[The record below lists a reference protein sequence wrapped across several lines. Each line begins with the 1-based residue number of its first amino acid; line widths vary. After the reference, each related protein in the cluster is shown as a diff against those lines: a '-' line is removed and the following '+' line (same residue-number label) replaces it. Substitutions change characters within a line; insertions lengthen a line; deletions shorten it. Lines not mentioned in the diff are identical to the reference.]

1 MTASASKVPTKVM
14 KKDAPTTER
23 VFTLTDLFQFTTKVD
38 VLYMTVGG
46 IGAMITGLSIPSFNI
61 LFGEILDQLNDDG
74 SNLQE
79 GVNQVAMIFAIF
91 AVVNFFTGIAQV
103 QDMFG
108 FSILLYSIFLKWY

>member
-1 MTASASKVPTKVM
+1 MTRLSKMTSNVPTKEM
-14 KKDAPTTER
+14 KNGASTEDR
-23 VFTLTDLFQFTTKVD
+23 VFTLSDLFQFTTKVD

-46 IGAMITGLSIPSFNI
+46 VAAMITGLSIPSFNI

-91 AVVNFFTGIAQV
+91 AVINFFTGVAQV
-103 QDMFG
+103 N
-108 FSILLYSIFLKWY
+108 FSIYLPLCSY